1 MSKKRKKIRKKNRRD
16 KIKKKIKKFKKRRKT
31 KPKKRIGISRKIK
44 KKSRKPKKKKIV
56 RITRKTKRI
65 RIKKKRAKKSRKVKR
80 IVSKITLKTK
90 KFTNFN
96 KTINQFKKLSF
107 RKIMGFIFK
116 PLIKS
121 FGDYRQKKKMEKL
134 KKIENAA
141 KEKEKEIKF
150 REKLREE
157 LLKKEIKQEEIILRK
172 RESELR
178 IVLKRE
184 QKIIRQNQKE
194 KQKKFADAL
203 RIRNKLEQYR
213 RRELREIQ
221 ALEKLSLNYERSEWR
236 EVQERIDKIK
246 ARYTQLRTD
255 RLKKRVE
262 ELTGDTFSDQ
272 ISIEEI
278 RQKEKEII
286 QKKQQIVNMLE
297 PFFRSLKT
305 ILWHCNTKYLTR
317 NAELIRVDDFREE
330 ESEIVIREDTQTE
343 NFLMLIYL
351 EDNDPQKSTIYVE
364 DKFHDEHYETRKYMP
379 KDIFRF
385 GDDSIDSIMRYLEK
399 IRKKN
404 KEAS

>member
-1 MSKKRKKIRKKNRRD
+1 MKKKRNKKFSSRSKILKKKTKIKKRKKLRKTKKKGIKKQKRKAKRTKKRSLKKQKRKLR
-16 KIKKKIKKFKKRRKT
+16 KIKRIVPKIKLKKIKL
-31 KPKKRIGISRKIK
+31 P
-44 KKSRKPKKKKIV
+44 
-56 RITRKTKRI
+56 
-65 RIKKKRAKKSRKVKR
+65 
-80 IVSKITLKTK
+80 
-90 KFTNFN
+90 NFN
-96 KTINQFKKLSF
+96 KQINQFKKLSF
-107 RKIMGFIFK
+107 RKVMGFIFK

-157 LLKKEIKQEEIILRK
+157 LLKREIRQEEIILRK

-317 NAELIRVDDFREE
+317 NAELIRVDDLREE

-364 DKFHDEHYETRKYMP
+364 DKFHDEHYETRKYTP

>member
-1 MSKKRKKIRKKNRRD
+1 MKKKKNKIKKRKKL
-16 KIKKKIKKFKKRRKT
+16 RKT
-31 KPKKRIGISRKIK
+31 KKKSIK
-44 KKSRKPKKKKIV
+44 KQK
-56 RITRKTKRI
+56 RKTKRTQK
-65 RIKKKRAKKSRKVKR
+65 RILKKQKRKAKRTKKRILKKQKRKLSKIKR
-80 IVSKITLKTK
+80 IVPEIKLKKIKLP
-90 KFTNFN
+90 NFN
-96 KTINQFKKLSF
+96 KQINQFKKLSF

-121 FGDYRQKKKMEKL
+121 FGDYRQKKKIEKL

-141 KEKEKEIKF
+141 KEKEKKIKF

-178 IVLKRE
+178 LVLKRE

-194 KQKKFADAL
+194 KQKKFADEL

-221 ALEKLSLNYERSEWR
+221 ALEKLSLNYERAEWR
-236 EVQERIDKIK
+236 EVRERSDKIK
-246 ARYTQLRTD
+246 ARYSQLRTD
-255 RLKKRVE
+255 RYKKRVE

-278 RQKEKEII
+278 KQKEKEII
-286 QKKQQIVNMLE
+286 QKKQQVVTILE

-317 NAELIRVDDFREE
+317 NAELIRVDDLREE
-330 ESEIVIREDTQTE
+330 ESEIVIREDSDTE
-343 NFLMLIYL
+343 NFLMLVYL

-399 IRKKN
+399 IRTKN

>member
-1 MSKKRKKIRKKNRRD
+1 MSKKRKRIRKKNRRD
-16 KIKKKIKKFKKRRKT
+16 KIKKKIKKFKKRRKI
-31 KPKKRIGISRKIK
+31 KPKKRIEISRKIK
-44 KKSRKPKKKKIV
+44 KKFRKPKKKNIV

-121 FGDYRQKKKMEKL
+121 YGDYRQKKKMEKL

-141 KEKEKEIKF
+141 KEKEKEIKS
-150 REKLREE
+150 REKLIEE

-236 EVQERIDKIK
+236 EVQEKIDKIK
-246 ARYTQLRTD
+246 ARYIQLRSD
-255 RLKKRVE
+255 RYKKRVE

-330 ESEIVIREDTQTE
+330 ESEIVIREDSQTE

>member
-1 MSKKRKKIRKKNRRD
+1 MKKKRNKKFSKRSKILKKKTKIKKRKKL
-16 KIKKKIKKFKKRRKT
+16 
-31 KPKKRIGISRKIK
+31 RKIK
-44 KKSRKPKKKKIV
+44 KKGIKKQK
-56 RITRKTKRI
+56 RKTKRTQK
-65 RIKKKRAKKSRKVKR
+65 RSLKKQKRKLRKIKR
-80 IVSKITLKTK
+80 IVPEIKLKKIKLP
-90 KFTNFN
+90 NFN
-96 KTINQFKKLSF
+96 KQINQFKKLSF
-107 RKIMGFIFK
+107 RKIVGFIFK

-121 FGDYRQKKKMEKL
+121 FGDYRQKKKIEKL

-141 KEKEKEIKF
+141 KEKEKKIKF

-178 IVLKRE
+178 LVLKRE

-194 KQKKFADAL
+194 KQKKFADEL

-221 ALEKLSLNYERSEWR
+221 ALEKLSLNYEKAEWR
-236 EVQERIDKIK
+236 EVRERIDKIK
-246 ARYTQLRTD
+246 ARYSQLRTD
-255 RLKKRVE
+255 RYKKRVE

-278 RQKEKEII
+278 KQKEKEII
-286 QKKQQIVNMLE
+286 QKKQQVVTILE

-317 NAELIRVDDFREE
+317 NAELIRVDDLREE
-330 ESEIVIREDTQTE
+330 ESEIVIREDSQTE

-399 IRKKN
+399 IRTKN

>member
-1 MSKKRKKIRKKNRRD
+1 MKKNRNKKFSKRSKILKKKTKIKKRKKLRKTKKKGIKKQKRKAKRTKKRILKKQKRKLS
-16 KIKKKIKKFKKRRKT
+16 KIKRIVPEIKLKKIKL
-31 KPKKRIGISRKIK
+31 P
-44 KKSRKPKKKKIV
+44 
-56 RITRKTKRI
+56 
-65 RIKKKRAKKSRKVKR
+65 
-80 IVSKITLKTK
+80 
-90 KFTNFN
+90 NFN
-96 KTINQFKKLSF
+96 KQINQFKKLSF

-121 FGDYRQKKKMEKL
+121 FGDYRQKKKIEKL

-141 KEKEKEIKF
+141 KEKEKKIKF

-172 RESELR
+172 RELELR
-178 IVLKRE
+178 LVLKRE

-194 KQKKFADAL
+194 KQKKFADEL

-221 ALEKLSLNYERSEWR
+221 ALEKLSLNYERAEWR
-236 EVQERIDKIK
+236 EVRERIDKIK
-246 ARYTQLRTD
+246 ARYSQLRTD
-255 RLKKRVE
+255 RYKKRVE

-278 RQKEKEII
+278 KQKEKEII
-286 QKKQQIVNMLE
+286 QKKQQVVTILE

-305 ILWHCNTKYLTR
+305 ILWHCNTKYLAR
-317 NAELIRVDDFREE
+317 NAELIRLDDFREE
-330 ESEIVIREDTQTE
+330 ESEIVIREDSQTE
-343 NFLMLIYL
+343 NFLMLAYL
-351 EDNDPQKSTIYVE
+351 KDNDPQKSTIYVE

-399 IRKKN
+399 IRTKN

>member
-1 MSKKRKKIRKKNRRD
+1 MTKRKKFKKTKKKGFKKQKKRKKTISKKSFKKLKKKTRKINRKSQKKRKKKARNINRIVPKVKIG
-16 KIKKKIKKFKKRRKT
+16 KIKL
-31 KPKKRIGISRKIK
+31 P
-44 KKSRKPKKKKIV
+44 
-56 RITRKTKRI
+56 
-65 RIKKKRAKKSRKVKR
+65 
-80 IVSKITLKTK
+80 
-90 KFTNFN
+90 NFN
-96 KTINQFKKLSF
+96 KQIDQLKKISF
-107 RKIMGFIFK
+107 RKVMGFIFK

-121 FGDYRQKKKMEKL
+121 FGDYRQKKKIEKL

-157 LLKKEIKQEEIILRK
+157 LLKREIRQEEIILRK

-178 IVLKRE
+178 MVLKRE

-221 ALEKLSLNYERSEWR
+221 ALEKLSLHYERSQWR

-305 ILWHCNTKYLTR
+305 ILWHCNTKYLAR
-317 NAELIRVDDFREE
+317 NAELIRLDDFREE
-330 ESEIVIREDTQTE
+330 ESEIVIREDSQTE

-364 DKFHDEHYETRKYMP
+364 DKFHDEHYETRKYTP

-399 IRKKN
+399 IREKN

>member
-1 MSKKRKKIRKKNRRD
+1 MSKKRKKIRRD

-44 KKSRKPKKKKIV
+44 KKSRKPKKKNIV
-56 RITRKTKRI
+56 RITRKTKKI
-65 RIKKKRAKKSRKVKR
+65 RIKKKRAKKSKKVKR

-134 KKIENAA
+134 KKIENVA

-157 LLKKEIKQEEIILRK
+157 LLKREIKQEEIILRK

-194 KQKKFADAL
+194 KQKKFVDAL

-305 ILWHCNTKYLTR
+305 ILWHCNTKYLAR
-317 NAELIRVDDFREE
+317 NTELIRLDDFREE
-330 ESEIVIREDTQTE
+330 ESEIVIREDSQTE

>member
-1 MSKKRKKIRKKNRRD
+1 MSKKIKKSKKKKIRKIRLKKITFKKRKRKTNKKRKKLRKVKSIRFQRQKNKVRETKKRNLQTKR
-16 KIKKKIKKFKKRRKT
+16 KKIKKFKK
-31 KPKKRIGISRKIK
+31 
-44 KKSRKPKKKKIV
+44 
-56 RITRKTKRI
+56 
-65 RIKKKRAKKSRKVKR
+65 
-80 IVSKITLKTK
+80 IVSKTKLKK
-90 KFTNFN
+90 IILPNFN
-96 KTINQFKKLSF
+96 KQINQLKKLSF
-107 RKIMGFIFK
+107 RKIMDFIFK
-116 PLIKS
+116 PPIK
-121 FGDYRQKKKMEKL
+121 FYGDYRQKKKIEKL
-134 KKIENAA
+134 KEIGNATKQ
-141 KEKEKEIKF
+141 KEKVIKF
-150 REKLREE
+150 SEKLREE
-157 LLKKEIKQEEIILRK
+157 LIKKEIKQEEIILRK

-178 IVLKRE
+178 LVLKRE
-184 QKIIRQNQKE
+184 QKTIRQNQKE
-194 KQKKFADAL
+194 KQRRFVDAL
-203 RIRNKLEQYR
+203 RIKNKLEKYR
-213 RRELREIQ
+213 LRELREIQ
-221 ALEKLSLNYERSEWR
+221 ALEKLSLNYERSEWKK
-236 EVQERIDKIK
+236 VQDRIDKIK

-255 RLKKRVE
+255 GFKKRVE

-278 RQKEKEII
+278 KQKEKEII
-286 QKKQQIVNMLE
+286 QKKQQVVTILE

-330 ESEIVIREDTQTE
+330 ESEIVIREDSQTE

>member
-1 MSKKRKKIRKKNRRD
+1 MKKKRNKKFSKRSKILKKKTKIKKRKKL
-16 KIKKKIKKFKKRRKT
+16 RKT
-31 KPKKRIGISRKIK
+31 KKKGIK
-44 KKSRKPKKKKIV
+44 KQK
-56 RITRKTKRI
+56 RKTKRTQK
-65 RIKKKRAKKSRKVKR
+65 RSLKKQKRKLRKIKR
-80 IVSKITLKTK
+80 IVPKIKLKK
-90 KFTNFN
+90 IKLPNFN
-96 KTINQFKKLSF
+96 KQINQFKKLSF

-121 FGDYRQKKKMEKL
+121 FGDYRQKKKIEKL

-141 KEKEKEIKF
+141 KEKEKKIKF

-178 IVLKRE
+178 LVLKRE

-194 KQKKFADAL
+194 KQKKFADEL

-213 RRELREIQ
+213 RRELREIK
-221 ALEKLSLNYERSEWR
+221 ALEKLSLNYERAEWR
-236 EVQERIDKIK
+236 EVRERIDKIK
-246 ARYTQLRTD
+246 ARYSQLRTD
-255 RLKKRVE
+255 RYKKRVE

-278 RQKEKEII
+278 KQKEKEII
-286 QKKQQIVNMLE
+286 QKKQQVVTILE

-330 ESEIVIREDTQTE
+330 ESEIVIREDSDTE
-343 NFLMLIYL
+343 NFLMLVYL

>member
-1 MSKKRKKIRKKNRRD
+1 MKKKRNKKSSRKSKILKSKFKMTKRKKFKKTKKKGFKKQKKRKKTISKRSFKKLKKKTRKINRKSQKKLKKKARNINRIVPKVKIG
-16 KIKKKIKKFKKRRKT
+16 KIKH
-31 KPKKRIGISRKIK
+31 P
-44 KKSRKPKKKKIV
+44 
-56 RITRKTKRI
+56 
-65 RIKKKRAKKSRKVKR
+65 
-80 IVSKITLKTK
+80 
-90 KFTNFN
+90 NFN
-96 KTINQFKKLSF
+96 KQIDQLKKISF
-107 RKIMGFIFK
+107 RNVMGFIFK

-150 REKLREE
+150 REKLIEE

-236 EVQERIDKIK
+236 EVQEKIDKIK

-278 RQKEKEII
+278 KQKEIEII
-286 QKKQQIVNMLE
+286 QKKQQVVTILE

-317 NAELIRVDDFREE
+317 NAELIRVDDLREE
-330 ESEIVIREDTQTE
+330 ESEIVIREDSQTE
-343 NFLMLIYL
+343 NFLMLVYL

-364 DKFHDEHYETRKYMP
+364 DKFHDEHYETRKYTP